1 MRIRSLLSVL
11 AAVAL
16 FPVLVGCSQQPEQ
29 TISEK
34 PAESV
39 KSEQRA
45 QKPELS
51 PAAPPV
57 KSSSTKS
64 AVSVCRVLTTKQLA
78 EYGKKLANHTGLT
91 VKVLRQYGLC
101 DGKTVMVIARDGRG
115 DVWEIETH
123 ADKAGAV
130 LVNLTKL

>member
-34 PAESV
+34 P
-39 KSEQRA
+39 
-45 QKPELS
+45 PETT